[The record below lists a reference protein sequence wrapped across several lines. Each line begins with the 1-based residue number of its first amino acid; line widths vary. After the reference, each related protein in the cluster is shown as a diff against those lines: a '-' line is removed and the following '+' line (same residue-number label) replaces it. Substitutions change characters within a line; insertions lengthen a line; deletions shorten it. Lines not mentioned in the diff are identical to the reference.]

1 MISAMDDPTNAITPT
16 DVSAFLAGIVSDLKG
31 RCQSIDVAAVMIADH
46 PYLEASATHLPED
59 ERVILV
65 ELAGLI
71 RKDVMQLLEITD
83 KLQSYA
89 LRLERKAFP
98 GDE

>member
-1 MISAMDDPTNAITPT
+1 MISTMDDTANAITPA

-31 RCQSIDVAAVMIADH
+31 RCQSIDVAAVMIAEH

-71 RKDVMQLLEITD
+71 RKDIVQLLEVTD

-89 LRLERKAFP
+89 LRLERKAFSK
-98 GDE
+98 DE